1 MGATSSLSAVSA
13 REHRELRA
21 HLHWPRYH
29 VAGTTGALL
38 FACASFTPS
47 LLPRSWVLQGV
58 VNGLSASF
66 GYGLGVMLAWL
77 AHRLAR
83 RTLAPTTTQRLRV
96 LVAVLGVPLVAWT
109 LWLGQRWQRQV
120 NLLIGEAPPQSYAWV
135 RIPLLTLAVLLTVLA
150 VARVTRRV
158 VRWLTRPLVSM
169 LPRRIAGVAPL
180 LVIVLLIGLN
190 DRLLWRGLLPAA
202 DLAFGAVNGMTNH
215 GTVPPRA
222 PELSGSPASLV
233 PWKSLGRQGR
243 DFVTLA
249 PSVPSLSRFTGAPAK
264 QPVRAYV
271 GLKSAPTTSARAA
284 LAVRELRRAGGFDRA
299 VLLVATTT
307 GTGWVDPAAT
317 ASLEY
322 MYGGD
327 TAVVTMQYSDIPS
340 WISFLTDHREA
351 VAAGRQLFNQVYH
364 AWAALP
370 AGHRPKL
377 LVTGSSFGALG
388 SEAAFTSLADVRRRT
403 DGVVWA
409 GTPDSGDLHRYLV
422 QHRRPGT
429 PERLPV
435 YGDGRTVR
443 FVDTA
448 PDLRRPAT
456 PWQRP
461 RVVYLQNA
469 SDPVVFWSP
478 RLLFDK
484 PTWLFEPR
492 GPDVPASMRWIPVV
506 TFWQVTADL
515 PFALD
520 VPAGHGHNYRD
531 SFSDAWAAVAP
542 PPGWTAADTHR
553 LHAQVTRAVHEPA
566 GGPLPSLSRVT
577 GAAR

>member
-1 MGATSSLSAVSA
+1 MGATSSLSTVPS
-13 REHRELRA
+13 RDDRELSA

-47 LLPRSWVLQGV
+47 LLPRSWVMQGV
-58 VNGLSASF
+58 VNGLSAAF
-66 GYGLGVMLAWL
+66 GYSLGILLAWVTR
-77 AHRLAR
+77 RLTR
-83 RTLAPTTTQRLRV
+83 RTLAPATTQRLR
-96 LVAVLGVPLVAWT
+96 LLIAVFGVPLVAWT

-120 NLLIGEAPPQSYAWV
+120 NLLTGEAPPQSYAWV
-135 RIPLLTLAVLLTVLA
+135 RILLLTLAVLLTVLA
-150 VARVTRRV
+150 VAHVTRWV
-158 VRWLTRPLVSM
+158 VRWLTRPLVRM
-169 LPRRIAGVAPL
+169 LPRRIAGLAPL
-180 LVIVLLIGLN
+180 LVILLLIGLN

-202 DLAFGAVNGMTNH
+202 DQIFGAANGMTDP
-215 GTVPPRA
+215 GTVPPPVR
-222 PELSGSPASLV
+222 ELSGSPASLV
-233 PWKSLGRQGR
+233 SWASLGRQGR
-243 DFVTLA
+243 DFVTMA
-249 PSVPSLSRFTGAPAK
+249 PSVRSLSRFVGAPAE
-264 QPVRAYV
+264 QPVRVYV

-327 TAVVTMQYSDIPS
+327 TAVVAMQYSYIPS
-340 WISFLTDHREA
+340 WISFLTDHSGA
-351 VAAGRQLFNQVYH
+351 VSAGRELFDQVH
-364 AWAALP
+364 AAWAALP
-370 AGHRPKL
+370 PGHRPKL

-388 SEAAFTSLADVRRRT
+388 SEAAFASLADVRART

-409 GTPDSGDLHRYLV
+409 GTPVSGGLHRYLV
-422 QHRRPGT
+422 EHRRPGT

-443 FVDTA
+443 FADTA
-448 PDLRRPAT
+448 GDLRRPAT
-456 PWQRP
+456 PWRQP
-461 RVVYLQNA
+461 RVLYLQNA

-478 RLLFDK
+478 RLLFQK
-484 PTWLFEPR
+484 PAWLSEPR
-492 GPDVPASMRWIPVV
+492 SPDVPASMRWIPVV

-531 SFSDAWAAVAP
+531 MFVDAWAAVAA
-542 PPGWTAADTHR
+542 PPGWTAADTRR
-553 LHAQVTRAVHEPA
+553 LHAQVVRAVHEPP
-566 GGPLPSLSRVT
+566 GGPLPSLSRVA
-577 GAAR
+577 GAR